1 MLVDRARRLAGMDFM
16 AILQEL
22 APDGIGQA
30 QVVAGPQPDQ
40 QVDQGY

>member
-1 MLVDRARRLAGMDFM
+1 M